1 MMTTQEPGTTRA
13 GFQLDD
19 GAVVICRQL
28 QDGWWEAWVVE
39 PGASKENSD
48 GTRVP
53 AFCGPT
59 RFKAQCKA
67 TRWYEESVKNTLN
80 ACA

>member
-1 MMTTQEPGTTRA
+1 MMTTQEPGTTRT

-28 QDGWWEAWVVE
+28 QDGWWEAWVVK
-39 PGASKENSD
+39 PGASKESSD
-48 GTRVP
+48 GGRVP

-67 TRWYEESVKNTLN
+67 ARWYEESAKNTLN